1 MRGPVM
7 STLTPQTSRPGG
19 RGARGPQ
26 PADGGAQPAE
36 ALCHPPVH
44 QQLRPGTEAQRH
56 PDLGGGW
63 APGRPRPAG
72 RRGEPG
78 PCPCQAW
85 PAGESRTGP
94 ASRGPVFPLL
104 SERAPLPRFRVC
116 HLISLDHVPVS
127 STRPLPDTEDQPLEG
142 RGGVPGL
149 SRGWSMQLAPNMCF
163 VSECM
168 PR

>member
-104 SERAPLPRFRVC
+104 SERTPLPRRNHSPDSGFA
-116 HLISLDHVPVS
+116 ISSP
-127 STRPLPDTEDQPLEG
+127 STMCLSPPLGPSQTRKISPWRAEVGSQGLAEDGACSWHPICAL
-142 RGGVPGL
+142 
-149 SRGWSMQLAPNMCF
+149 
-163 VSECM
+163 
-168 PR
+168 